1 MFIVAKKD
9 NQTSKQGLNRRSI
22 LKNGL
27 GALGAVALTAGANI
41 SVNAATNKGS
51 TDTESDKYD
60 YDVIVIGGGFAGVT
74 AARELRQAG
83 LSVLILEARNRL
95 GGRTFTV
102 KRDGKLFELGGAWVH
117 STQPNVFAEINRYN
131 LPLVDSTPGTIP
143 NLLWWD
149 GDEARDAGMSG
160 ILPLIKMAVCENN
173 APESEPSPPLATY
186 QGFAI
191 ANEQMHQFH
200 DGATH
205 SFPLPYDPF
214 STDNWHNADTLS
226 VRDRLN
232 QMDLSPSLS
241 PIIEGLLGSAVHGDF
256 DQASYVEMQR
266 WWSLTGSDIV
276 RYSDSVSRYSFK
288 HGTRSLIDAMLDDG
302 RPDVELGTPVK
313 EVHDLGDH
321 VKIVTSTGKTFTCRS
336 TISAVPMNVLST
348 IQFSPALSPQKI
360 KASEEGHAG
369 SGVKFYIRIRQN
381 VEPTFMLAS
390 EEEPISA
397 IMTMASP
404 KEGTIFVAFSTD
416 PSQIDPNDHQQVQK
430 LLRRFLPDVDVVDT
444 LHYDWHLDPYS
455 QGTWCVLKKGQLKD
469 SIPALREPQGRVHF
483 AGGDIDLGWR
493 GFIDGAIATG
503 NQVGQSVARLLNART
518 TPTYDTEKPI
528 AGVNEDTTLD
538 QCTVCHSTDTS
549 GKASVGPNLR
559 GRYGQPAAS
568 ANNFNYSS
576 GLSESDLT
584 WNEATLDRFL
594 KDPAGT
600 VPGTTMGF
608 GGVKDPS
615 ERAAIIEALRALK

>member
-1 MFIVAKKD
+1 MGKKRYK
-9 NQTSKQGLNRRSI
+9 TTRQGLNRRSI

-27 GALGAVALTAGANI
+27 GALGAVALTAGGN
-41 SVNAATNKGS
+41 SVNATASKDS
-51 TDTESDKYD
+51 TDREIDKYD

-117 STQPNVFAEINRYN
+117 STQPNVFAEINRYD
-131 LPLVDSTPGTIP
+131 LQLVDSTPSTIP
-143 NLLWWD
+143 DLLWWD

-160 ILPLIKMAVCENN
+160 IAPLIRMAACGNG
-173 APESEPSPPLATY
+173 APEGEPSPPMVTY

-200 DGATH
+200 DGAAH

-214 STDNWHNADTLS
+214 STDNWQGADTLS

-232 QMDLSPSLS
+232 QMDLSPSFS
-241 PIIEGLLGSAVHGDF
+241 PIIEGLLGASVHGDF

-266 WWSLTGSDIV
+266 WWSLVGSDIT

-288 HGTRSLIDAMLDDG
+288 HGTQSLINAMLDDG

-321 VKIVTSTGKTFTCRS
+321 VKIITSTGKTFTCRS
-336 TISAVPMNVLST
+336 TISAVPMNVLSK
-348 IQFSPALSPQKI
+348 IQFSPALLSQKVR
-360 KASEEGHAG
+360 ASEEGHAG
-369 SGVKFYIRIRQN
+369 SGMKFYIRIRQN
-381 VEPTFMLAS
+381 IKPILMLAS
-390 EEEPISA
+390 EQDPIST

-404 KEGTIFVAFSTD
+404 NEGTNLVAFSTD
-416 PSQIDPNDHQQVQK
+416 PSQIDPNNHAQVQK

-455 QGTWCVLKKGQLKD
+455 KGTWCVLKKGQLTN
-469 SIPALREPQGRVHF
+469 SITALREPQGRIYF

-503 NQVGQSVARLLNART
+503 NQVGQKVARLLNART
-518 TPTYDTEKPI
+518 TPIYKTEKMA
-528 AGVNEDTTLD
+528 AGAHIDTTLN
-538 QCTVCHSTDTS
+538 QCTVCHSTDAS
-549 GKASVGPNLR
+549 GKA
-559 GRYGQPAAS
+559 
-568 ANNFNYSS
+568 
-576 GLSESDLT
+576 
-584 WNEATLDRFL
+584 
-594 KDPAGT
+594 
-600 VPGTTMGF
+600 
-608 GGVKDPS
+608 
-615 ERAAIIEALRALK
+615 